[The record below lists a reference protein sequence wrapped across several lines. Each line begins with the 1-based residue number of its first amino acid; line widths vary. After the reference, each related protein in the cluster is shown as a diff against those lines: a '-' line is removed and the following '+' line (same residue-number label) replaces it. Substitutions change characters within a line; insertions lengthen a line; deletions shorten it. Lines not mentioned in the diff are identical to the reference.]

1 MTLPPACSSTH
12 HIPITTTTTNSQLQ
26 TRPPTVSNTNKLK
39 RHMATS
45 FKSYG
50 LVTCQSYTI
59 TFSKPGSQVVVDG
72 NDNRMIPDE
81 ESEIEIHY
89 RWLPKVWLFST
100 GISLVRN
107 RKYGNWKYS
116 MRPIHIVSW
125 SSPLFMACMDHYTDP
140 KEQINKVIE
149 LVKSGKGSL
158 FDTTSWGAT
167 LLHEA
172 AKNLRPEL
180 CRWLLAQ
187 GLQGDERDTR
197 NETALHYAAVET
209 RMFPIDKKCSTAY
222 DTIRVL
228 VELGQC
234 DPASTYTQYEGDPYP
249 RTPLH
254 CYSGPLDAFL
264 YMLDQEIFPTSLEL
278 PNFVLSVVQD
288 QIMHNCAASSI
299 TAEMLRIRYDLSSE
313 DIACIKDP
321 VYTWYML
328 NRQLIAMWDMF
339 SYCSEDE
346 VSGITSL
353 LREVL
358 KAGIDVYALNKE
370 SETPFSHSFLSIFY
384 LREEDCIDALP
395 RLLSVWFG
403 LLRETGY
410 DLQDYLRRESQT
422 WPKIRRSCYADRAIQ
437 DIHIEKHINSL
448 DLTFSLQIWDLQ
460 DAVRLNW
467 KPGPKQKPPGA
478 WIDSREDEVDEFI
491 TWFKVFKQ
499 QVGRPQWE
507 PDLEM

>member
-1 MTLPPACSSTH
+1 
-12 HIPITTTTTNSQLQ
+12 
-26 TRPPTVSNTNKLK
+26 
-39 RHMATS
+39 
-45 FKSYG
+45 
-50 LVTCQSYTI
+50 
-59 TFSKPGSQVVVDG
+59 
-72 NDNRMIPDE
+72 
-81 ESEIEIHY
+81 
-89 RWLPKVWLFST
+89 
-100 GISLVRN
+100 
-107 RKYGNWKYS
+107 
-116 MRPIHIVSW
+116 
-125 SSPLFMACMDHYTDP
+125 
-140 KEQINKVIE
+140 
-149 LVKSGKGSL
+149 
-158 FDTTSWGAT
+158 
-167 LLHEA
+167 
-172 AKNLRPEL
+172 
-180 CRWLLAQ
+180 
-187 GLQGDERDTR
+187 
-197 NETALHYAAVET
+197 
-209 RMFPIDKKCSTAY
+209 MFPTEKKCSTAY

-234 DPASTYTQYEGDPYP
+234 DPTSTYTLYEGDPYP

-278 PNFVLSVVQD
+278 PDFVLSVVQD

-313 DIACIKDP
+313 DIACINDP

-346 VSGITSL
+346 VSCITSL

-384 LREEDCIDALP
+384 LRDEDCIDALP

-410 DLQDYLRRESQT
+410 DLQDYLRRESQI
-422 WPKIRRSCYADRAIQ
+422 WPKIGRSCYADRAIQ
-437 DIHIEKHINSL
+437 DIHIEKQINSL
-448 DLTFSLQIWDLQ
+448 DLTFSLRIWDLQ

-467 KPGPKQKPPGA
+467 KPGPKQEPPGA
-478 WIDSREDEVDEFI
+478 WIDSREDEVNEFH
-491 TWFKVFKQ
+491 TWFKDFKQ
-499 QVGRPQWE
+499 QVGRPKWE